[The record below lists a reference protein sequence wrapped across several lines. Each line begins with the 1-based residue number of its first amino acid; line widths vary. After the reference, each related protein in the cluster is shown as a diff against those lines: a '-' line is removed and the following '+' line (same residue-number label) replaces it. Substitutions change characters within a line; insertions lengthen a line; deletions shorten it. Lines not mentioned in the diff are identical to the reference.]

1 MVGESRLSFSA
12 IWAQF
17 RMVHWPRR
25 YARRSFDRM
34 RLLDFVLDDDLRR
47 RRSFVLWLDDFTD
60 LRPFDLHVQTCD
72 DGVTECL
79 RV

>member
-34 RLLDFVLDDDLRR
+34 RLLDFVPDDDLRR
-47 RRSFVLWLDDFTD
+47 RRSFVLWLRDLDDEVFG
-60 LRPFDLHVQTCD
+60 RN
-72 DGVTECL
+72 GITECL

>member
-34 RLLDFVLDDDLRR
+34 RLLDCVLDDDDLRR
-47 RRSFVLWLDDFTD
+47 RRSFVLWLRDLDDEVFG
-60 LRPFDLHVQTCD
+60 RN
-72 DGVTECL
+72 GITECL